1 MRGTLDAIP
10 LHLPRSLLGFLEQH
24 MLSDLG
30 VVLDE
35 LQAVWGRAL
44 VLVRV
49 IDEAGSCRRYKS
61 NKGSVSTSHL
71 SILGGDL

>member
-1 MRGTLDAIP
+1 MGATVDAIH
-10 LHLPRSLLGFLEQH
+10 LHLHRALLRFLEQH

-44 VLVRV
+44 VLVRI
-49 IDEAGSCRRYKS
+49 IDVAGSCRRYES
-61 NKGSVSTSHL
+61 NKGSVSTGHL